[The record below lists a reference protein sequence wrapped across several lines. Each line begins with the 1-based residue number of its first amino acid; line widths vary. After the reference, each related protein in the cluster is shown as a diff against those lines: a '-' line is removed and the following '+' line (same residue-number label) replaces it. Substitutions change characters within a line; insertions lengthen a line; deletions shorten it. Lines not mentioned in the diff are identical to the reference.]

1 MKQQHHEPYEQADPS
16 SPLLAH
22 AASRIAF
29 GDNARDISDFAA
41 ALVPTFSDAY
51 AHPGEFVTQARQLR
65 KMTVFLMSWAVLLE
79 RDRGASWS
87 EIAAACGQD
96 ETWVRA
102 RWQPA
107 EIRWLAMRRGEV
119 DPPENLEE
127 LLELPPGDLI
137 IDEAD
142 IRKEAELLDAWC
154 ARRAAAA
161 DLTVDDSPEARRPVS
176 DGIREH

>member
-1 MKQQHHEPYEQADPS
+1 MKQQHPEQANPP
-16 SPLLAH
+16 SPLLTH
-22 AASRIAF
+22 AAARIVF

-65 KMTVFLMSWAVLLE
+65 KMTVFLMTYSILLE

-96 ETWVRA
+96 ETFVRG
-102 RWQPA
+102 RWEPA
-107 EIRWLAMRRGEV
+107 ENRWRAMLHGAPL
-119 DPPENLEE
+119 DAPETLEE
-127 LLELPPGDLI
+127 LLELPPVDLDL
-137 IDEAD
+137 DEAS
-142 IRKEAELLDAWC
+142 IQKEAELLDAWC

-161 DLTVDDSPEARRPVS
+161 NLTVDDGPRARRPVS